1 MTDLSGID
9 LVELFKKEFEL
20 CNLTEGEHVIVLSEP
35 TSRPDYVQAAYGAA
49 RALGGIV
56 AQITVPSGT
65 PVPEPST
72 HTGSG
77 PGLEA
82 ILENKVVQD
91 AMKGADF
98 VIDVTHEGFIHS
110 PLQVE
115 VLATG
120 TRILFICDAPDVL
133 ARNLPT
139 KKDAERVKWG
149 ADLMKSKD
157 NMYVTSPAGTEF
169 VASLEDCHGGGQ
181 KGFVD
186 GPGQWDHWPSTM
198 NLCWPKTSNGTIV
211 LDRGDILLPFKE
223 YVHTPV
229 TLQIKDGTITSV
241 SGGHEARMLERY
253 MDDIGD
259 QWARSLSHQGWGI
272 MKSANWF
279 ATAMYSKHEIMG
291 MDARAFAGNFLW
303 STGPHPFLGHESFA
317 HLDIVMRGVSVRL
330 DDVQVVDN
338 GRVVH
343 Q

>member
-1 MTDLSGID
+1 MTDLQGID

-49 RALGGIV
+49 RALGGLV
-56 AQITVPSGT
+56 AQVTVPSGT
-65 PVPEPST
+65 PVPEPAT

-82 ILENKVVQD
+82 ILENKVVQE
-91 AMKGADF
+91 ALKGADF

-115 VLATG
+115 VLDTG

-133 ARNLPT
+133 ARNLPS
-139 KKDAERVKWG
+139 KEDAERVKWG
-149 ADLMKSKD
+149 ADLMNSKES
-157 NMYVTSPAGTEF
+157 MYVTSPAGTDF
-169 VASLEDCHGGGQ
+169 VASLVDCHGGGQ

-186 GPGQWDHWPSTM
+186 KPGQWDHWPSTM
-198 NLCWPKTSNGTIV
+198 NLCWPKDSNGTIV
-211 LDRGDILLPFKE
+211 LDQGDILLPFKE
-223 YVHTPV
+223 YVHNKV
-229 TLQIKDGTITSV
+229 TLEVKDGDIVSV

-259 QWARSLSHQGWGI
+259 RWSRSLSHQGWGI
-272 MKSANWF
+272 MRSANWF

-291 MDARAFAGNFLW
+291 MDARAFAGNYLW
-303 STGPHPFLGHESFA
+303 STGPHPFLEHDSFA
-317 HLDIVMRGVSVRL
+317 HLDIVMRGVSVRC
-330 DDVQVVDN
+330 DDVQVVDS
-338 GRVVH
+338 GKLIH